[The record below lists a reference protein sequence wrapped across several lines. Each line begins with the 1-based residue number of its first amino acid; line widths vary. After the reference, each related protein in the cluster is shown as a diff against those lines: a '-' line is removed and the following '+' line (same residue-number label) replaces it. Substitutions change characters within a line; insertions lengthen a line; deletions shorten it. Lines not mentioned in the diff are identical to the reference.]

1 MADNTVISTVYNH
14 FLTTYAPQGTNSKYD
29 THKKSELR
37 GLYNSI
43 VKMNKDTPLFLL
55 DTSPATQEFAVG
67 LKESARSLKNV
78 ISSLSMD
85 DSDNMLDQKAVSS
98 SDESIVSASFIGGS
112 DLDPEQI
119 PTLDISVGRLAQG
132 QENRGKFLEPDTMD
146 LEPGTYSFD
155 IHSRDMDY
163 EFQFNIGEN
172 DTNKIIE
179 EKLARL
185 ITRSNIGVSAEVLT
199 DDNGRVALSIKSDET
214 GIRGKENTNFDISD
228 NNTHKTAGTVEYF
241 GIGDVTSYPQNS
253 LFTLNGEERS
263 TFSNHFS
270 IEKMYDIN
278 LKGVSPEGTSV
289 NIGLKTD
296 VESVTENISNLVD
309 GYNSFINNINSYS
322 ESQPYSKKLIGEMG
336 KIAGLYSS
344 ELESIGLS
352 FKDDGTIAVDK
363 NLLTQTAR
371 EDDAMD
377 QFAAIK
383 KFTGSVLGR
392 ANHVALDPM
401 EYTQKT
407 VVAYKNPGHGFA
419 APYVTS
425 NYSGMMF
432 SSYC

>member
-1 MADNTVISTVYNH
+1 MADNTAISMVYNH

-43 VKMNKDTPLFLL
+43 VKMNKDAPLFLL
-55 DTSPATQEFAVG
+55 DNSPATQEFAVG
-67 LKESARSLKNV
+67 LKENARSLKNV

-85 DSDNMLDQKAVSS
+85 DSDNMLDQKAVAS
-98 SDESIVSASFIGGS
+98 SDDSIVSASFIGNS
-112 DLDPEQI
+112 DMDPESI
-119 PTLDISVGRLAQG
+119 PTLDISVEQLAG
-132 QENRGKFLEPDTMD
+132 AQENRGKFMEPDTMD

-185 ITRSNIGVSAEVLT
+185 ITRSNIGVSASVLT
-199 DDNGRVALSIKSDET
+199 DEAGRVALSIVSDET
-214 GIRGKENTNFDISD
+214 GVRGKGDTNFDISD
-228 NNTHKTAGTVEYF
+228 NNTHKTAGTVDYF
-241 GIGDVTSYPQNS
+241 GIGDVFEYPKNS
-253 LFTLNGEERS
+253 LFTLNGEQRS

-270 IEKMYDIN
+270 IERMYEIN
-278 LKGVSPEGTSV
+278 LNGISEEGTSV

-296 VESVTENISNLVD
+296 VESVTENINNLVD

-322 ESQPYSKKLIGEMG
+322 ESQPYSKKLINEMN
-336 KIAGLYSS
+336 KVAGLYAS
-344 ELESIGLS
+344 ELESIGLN
-352 FKDDGTIAVDK
+352 FNKDGTISVDN

-371 EDDAMD
+371 EEDAMNR
-377 QFAAIK
+377 FGAIK
-383 KFTGSVLGR
+383 KFTGNVLKR
-392 ANHVALDPM
+392 ANQVALDPM

-419 APYVTS
+419 TPYITS

>member
-1 MADNTVISTVYNH
+1 MADNTAISTVYNH
-14 FLTTYAPQGTNSKYD
+14 FLTTYAPTGTNSKYD

-43 VKMNKDTPLFLL
+43 VKMNKEAPLFLL
-55 DTSPATQEFAVG
+55 DNSPSTQEFAVG
-67 LKESARSLKNV
+67 LKENARSLKNV

-85 DSDNMLDQKAVSS
+85 DSDSMLDQKAVAS
-98 SDESIVSASFIGGS
+98 SDENIVQASYIGGAAI
-112 DLDPEQI
+112 DPDSI
-119 PTLDISVGRLAQG
+119 PTLEISVKQLAG
-132 QENRGKFLEPDTMD
+132 VQENRGKFLEPDEMG

-179 EKLARL
+179 EKLSRL
-185 ITRSNIGVSAEVLT
+185 ITRSNIGVNASVLT
-199 DDNGRVALSIKSDET
+199 DDEGKVALSIKSDDT
-214 GIRGKENTNFDISD
+214 GVRDEGGTNFVISD
-228 NNTHKTAGTVEYF
+228 NNTHKTAGTVDYF
-241 GIGDVTSYPQNS
+241 GIGDVTEYPQNS

-278 LKGVSPEGTSV
+278 LSGISTDDSSVS
-289 NIGLKTD
+289 IGLKTD
-296 VESVTENISNLVD
+296 VESVTENITNLVN
-309 GYNSFINNINSYS
+309 GYNSFINNVNAYA
-322 ESQPYSKKLIGEMG
+322 ESQPYSKKLVREMS
-336 KIAGLYSS
+336 KIAQLYST

-352 FKDDGTIAVDK
+352 FREDGTINIDN

-371 EDDAMD
+371 EDDAMN
-377 QFAAIK
+377 QFAPIK
-383 KFTGSVLGR
+383 KFAEGVLAR
-392 ANHVALDPM
+392 ANKVALDPM

-407 VVAYKNPGHGFA
+407 IVAYKNPGHGFA
-419 APYVTS
+419 TPYVTS

-432 SSYC
+432 SSYT